1 MSLLAQPPLL
11 PLLVVVAGTGGVDL
25 ALTIL
30 ILGIAPLLGWSAP
43 PGDLIYLQAPWV
55 IAAGLAMYIAEAVM
69 ERHPAGFSVWH
80 TFQRWVRLLGLVLLA
95 EMGTAGMVPGERWP
109 AALLMVV
116 VGLASYV
123 ASSGW
128 QGMVILR
135 RLPRGTQAL
144 AAGGIDVAFAALL
157 LLALD
162 RPIQAL
168 LGLGAVTLLV
178 TPRLPVAVRGH
189 RAVID
194 AGRSWIRSLFD
205 AGEWVEPGDLPQEIH
220 GALASRE
227 DRPVSAPRGTP
238 ALLLT
243 TGLQRGW
250 LLAGS
255 GGAWFVP
262 RSAVA
267 VPLSRREPI
276 EEPDDPLHARL
287 PVTAG
292 ERHADLLVRRD
303 GPAHRELARE
313 IPLSSDVHP
322 TSGGDTRENL

>member
-1 MSLLAQPPLL
+1 MSPLTEPPLL
-11 PLLVVVAGTGGVDL
+11 PLLVVVAGAGGVDL

-30 ILGIAPLLGWSAP
+30 ILGVAPLLGWSAP
-43 PGDLIYLQAPWV
+43 PGDLIYLQSLWV
-55 IAAGLAMYIAEAVM
+55 IAAGLVMYLAEVTM

-95 EMGTAGMVPGERWP
+95 EMGTAGMVPGERGP

-135 RLPRGTQAL
+135 QLPRGTQAL

-157 LLALD
+157 VLALD

-178 TPRLPVAVRGH
+178 TPRIPVAIRGH

-194 AGRSWIRSLFD
+194 SGRSWIRSLFG
-205 AGEWVEPGDLPQEIH
+205 AGEWVEPGDLPKRIQ
-220 GALASRE
+220 GALASRADE
-227 DRPVSAPRGTP
+227 PVSAPRGTP

-250 LLAGS
+250 LLTGS

-262 RSAVA
+262 RSAEA
-267 VPLSRREPI
+267 VPLQRREPPG
-276 EEPDDPLHARL
+276 EPGDPLYARL

-292 ERHADLLVRRD
+292 DREADLLVRRD
-303 GPAHRELARE
+303 GPAHRELERE
-313 IPLSSDVHP
+313 IPL
-322 TSGGDTRENL
+322 T